1 MTMEIGEFGS
11 GFDREMIAAR
21 FEEAARQE
29 LGTGRL
35 AEAYRTGVM
44 FSNES
49 GTEYLDDTSL
59 GLTEGLILWY
69 LARQMRPE
77 VVIETGFGR
86 GGSAAFMLA
95 GVQPWG
101 GRVYSI
107 DPAFRHWAGE
117 TGRTYLASLGLADLH
132 GLIEEPSELA
142 LAEFVR
148 RGDAALKM
156 SYIDGSHHFDG
167 TLIDFMYLDR
177 LTEVGG
183 VIGIDDAHA
192 PAVRTVASF
201 IAHNLPYRLHYPT
214 SRLVICTKTAPT
226 ERDWSHFKPFV
237 SSTRSDWDVHP
248 ERPDAA
254 TVPGAT
260 FD

>member
-1 MTMEIGEFGS
+1 MDFSGFAA
-11 GFDREMIAAR
+11 GFDREMIAAE
-21 FEEAARQE
+21 FHEAARHE
-29 LGTGRL
+29 VGTGRL

-44 FSNES
+44 FSNET
-49 GTEYLDDTSL
+49 GTERLNDTSL
-59 GLTEGLILWY
+59 GLVEGMILWH
-69 LARQMRPE
+69 LARRLRPE

-86 GGSAAFMLA
+86 GGSAAFLLA

-107 DPAFRHWAGE
+107 DPAFRHWADGI
-117 TGRTYLASLGLADLH
+117 GSAYLKSLGVSDRH
-132 GLIEEPSELA
+132 SLIEEASEFA
-142 LAEFVR
+142 LADIVR
-148 RGDAALKM
+148 RGAFTLKL

-177 LTEVGG
+177 LTEIGG

-214 SRLVICTKTAPT
+214 PRLVICTKIAAT

-248 ERPDAA
+248 EWPDAA